1 LQDAA
6 AARQGSGKA
15 MGHFAAK
22 ELRLAVVAADARG
35 KPSGAPLGSIS
46 LNLADYAAADGRTQ
60 QPFTLTGARGR
71 SLATAGAAAPKLL
84 LTIACRDAS
93 HIKAGGPPLVLEPS
107 LSSLAEEA
115 AGPGPGSKRSG
126 SSGADASSTF
136 DLLSAVEWPGVAEE
150 DVLLAPGQCR
160 SIWRQFMSDSTFSVQ
175 QVGGCSGM
183 RARCLGWLSCRC

>member
-1 LQDAA
+1 
-6 AARQGSGKA
+6 

-22 ELRLAVVAADARG
+22 ELRLAVVAADARS

-60 QPFTLTGARGR
+60 QSFTLTGAGGR

-93 HIKAGGPPLVLEPS
+93 HIKAGGAPLVLEPS

-115 AGPGPGSKRSG
+115 AGAGGEPLPTSMSTDEEGAFRSCG
-126 SSGADASSTF
+126 
-136 DLLSAVEWPGVAEE
+136 SAVWLPPAN
-150 DVLLAPGQCR
+150 LCR
-160 SIWRQFMSDSTFSVQ
+160 M
-175 QVGGCSGM
+175 
-183 RARCLGWLSCRC
+183 